1 MNQKRL
7 WQIAL
12 WALIILISL
21 PLLRILSAWLEPS
34 SDIWQHLSD
43 TLLWNMVSNTLWLL
57 LGVGIGVTLLGVTL
71 AWFVTMCEFPGRKLL
86 EWMLFLPFAIP
97 AYVLGFV
104 FLGLFD
110 YAGSV
115 QSLLREYTSWTGID
129 IRDGRLSITLVMTL
143 VLYPY
148 VYMLARNAFYSQNN
162 SLIESSRLLGL
173 SPFSVFRRI
182 SIPLARPAIAAGVML
197 ALMETLADFGTVAIF
212 NYSTLTSGIF
222 SVWEDFRSL
231 QAAAQLSTIL
241 LGIAVVLIFIE
252 RWSRGR
258 ARYDS
263 NKRMTMRPYKLTGV
277 KAWLTTGFVATIV
290 FFAFILPVSQLLIW
304 AWQIAAQEWDPRYFD
319 WITNSFVLALG
330 AAILTVGL
338 AVIVNSVRMQT
349 RLSWPLKAGL
359 RFANLGYALPGSVLA
374 VGIMLLIIDIG
385 ELVAPG
391 GGIWLSSGVFA
402 LLLAYMVRFLAVAYG
417 PVESSFDTITP
428 SMTEAA
434 RSLGASTP
442 RLVSHIYFPIL
453 KPGLVIAGFMVAVDV
468 MKELPATYLLRP
480 YGWDTLAIR
489 VYELSSE
496 GLYERAAIPSLM
508 LLMLGLTGLYMVH
521 RINKRYK
528 IRAKTS

>member
-1 MNQKRL
+1 MNSKTL
-7 WQIAL
+7 WHIAL
-12 WALIILISL
+12 WGLIILISL

-34 SDIWQHLSD
+34 SAIWQHLSD
-43 TLLWNMVSNTLWLL
+43 TLLWDMIGNTLWLL
-57 LGVGIGVTLLGVTL
+57 LGVGIGVTLLGVSL

-104 FLGLFD
+104 YLGLFD
-110 YAGSV
+110 FPGPV
-115 QSLLREYTSWTGID
+115 QTFLRESFGWSGLD
-129 IRDGRLSITLVMTL
+129 IRDGKLSIMIVMSL

-162 SLIESSRLLGL
+162 TLVESARLLGM
-173 SPFSVFRRI
+173 SGFGIFWRI
-182 SIPLARPAIAAGVML
+182 SVPMARPAIAAGVML

-222 SVWEDFRSL
+222 SVWENFRSL
-231 QAAAQLSTIL
+231 QAAAQLSTLL
-241 LGIAVVLIFIE
+241 LGIAILLIFIE

-263 NKRMTMRPYKLTGV
+263 NKRMTLRPYKLKGHQ
-277 KAWLTTGFVATIV
+277 AWLVTTLVASV
-290 FFAFILPVSQLLIW
+290 VLFAFILPVLQLLFW
-304 AWQIAAQEWDPRYFD
+304 SLASLNLEWDTRYLD
-319 WITNSFVLALG
+319 WISNSFLLAVGSAL
-330 AAILTVGL
+330 LTVGL
-338 AVIVNSVRMQT
+338 AVIVNSVRQQT
-349 RLSWPLKAGL
+349 NLSWPLKTGI

-385 ELVAPG
+385 EFVSPG
-391 GGIWLSSGVFA
+391 QGIWLSSGIFA

-417 PVESSFDTITP
+417 PVESSFDSITP

-434 RSLGASTP
+434 RSLGANTP
-442 RLVSHIYFPIL
+442 RLVSQVYFPLL
-453 KPGLVIAGFMVAVDV
+453 KPGLVVAGFMVAVDV

-508 LLMLGLTGLYMVH
+508 LLGLGLLGLYMVH

-528 IRAKTS
+528 IRAK

>member
-1 MNQKRL
+1 MNSKSF
-7 WQIAL
+7 WHIAL
-12 WALIILISL
+12 WGLIIVISL
-21 PLLRILSAWLEPS
+21 PLLRILSAWFEPS
-34 SDIWQHLSD
+34 SDIWQHLNQ
-43 TLLWNMVSNTLWLL
+43 TLLFDIVSNTLWLL
-57 LGVGIGVTLLGVTL
+57 LGVGIGVTVLGVSL
-71 AWFVTMCEFPGRKLL
+71 AWFVTMCEFPGRRVL

-110 YAGSV
+110 FPGPV
-115 QSLLREYTSWTGID
+115 QSFLRDSVGFSGWD
-129 IRDGRLSITLVMTL
+129 IRDGRLSIIIVMTL

-148 VYMLARNAFYSQNN
+148 VYMLARNAFYSQNT
-162 SLIESSRLLGL
+162 SVVESGRLLGL
-173 SPFSVFRRI
+173 SAMGVFWRL
-182 SIPLARPAIAAGVML
+182 SMPLARPAIAAGVML

-212 NYSTLTSGIF
+212 NYNTLTSAIF
-222 SVWEDFRSL
+222 SVWQDFRSL
-231 QAAAQLSTIL
+231 QAAAQISTLL
-241 LGIAVVLIFIE
+241 LGIAVILIFIE

-263 NKRMTMRPYKLTGV
+263 NKRMTLRPYKLKGYQ
-277 KAWLTTGFVATIV
+277 AWLVSVFVASVV
-290 FFAFILPVSQLLIW
+290 FLAFVLPVTQLVIW
-304 AWQIAAQEWDPRYFD
+304 GVSIVAQEWSTRYFD
-319 WITNSFVLALG
+319 WIFNSFSLALI
-330 AAILTVGL
+330 AAFLTVGL
-338 AVIVNSVRMQT
+338 AVLVNSLRQQA
-349 RLSWPLKAGL
+349 RLSPGLKMGI

-374 VGIMLLIIDIG
+374 VGIMLLIIDVG
-385 ELVAPG
+385 NWLSPG
-391 GGIWLSSGVFA
+391 SGIWLSSGVFA

-434 RSLGASTP
+434 RSLGASTS
-442 RLVSHIYFPIL
+442 RLVSHVYFPLL

-508 LLMLGLTGLYMVH
+508 LLMLGLAGLYMVH
-521 RINKRYK
+521 QVNKRYK
-528 IRAKTS
+528 IRRKP

>member
-1 MNQKRL
+1 MNSKTI
-7 WQIAL
+7 WQISL

-21 PLLRILSAWLEPS
+21 PLLRLLSAWFEPNTE
-34 SDIWQHLSD
+34 IWQHLYD
-43 TLLWNMVSNTLWLL
+43 TLLWTLVGNTLWLL
-57 LGVGIGVTLLGVTL
+57 LGVAIGVTLLGVVM
-71 AWFVTMCEFPGRKLL
+71 AWFVTMCEFPGRKWL

-104 FLGLFD
+104 YLGLFD
-110 YAGSV
+110 FPGPV
-115 QSLLREYTSWTGID
+115 QSFLRDTFGWSGLD
-129 IRDGRLSITLVMTL
+129 IRQGSLSIIIVMTL

-148 VYMLARNAFYSQNN
+148 VYMLARNAFYSQGNG
-162 SLIESSRLLGL
+162 LIESARLLGYNPYQVL
-173 SPFSVFRRI
+173 WHV

-197 ALMETLADFGTVAIF
+197 ALMETLADFGTVSIF

-231 QAAAQLSTIL
+231 QAAAQLSTAL
-241 LGIAVVLIFIE
+241 LGIAVLLILIE

-258 ARYDS
+258 ARYDAT
-263 NKRMTMRPYKLTGV
+263 KRMNSRPYKLKGA
-277 KAWLTTGFVATIV
+277 KAWLVTALVSSVV
-290 FFAFILPVSQLLIW
+290 FLAFILPVSQLLIW
-304 AWQIAAQEWDPRYFD
+304 ASKTLVEEWDSRYLD
-319 WITNSFVLALG
+319 WISNSFMLAFG
-330 AAILTVGL
+330 AALLTVGL
-338 AVIVNSVRMQT
+338 AVIVNSVRMQA
-349 RLSWPLKAGL
+349 RLSWPLKVGI

-374 VGIMLLIIDIG
+374 VGIMLLIIDLG

-391 GGIWLSSGVFA
+391 AGIWLSSGVFA

-442 RLVSHIYFPIL
+442 RLVSDVYFPIL

-489 VYELSSE
+489 IYELSSE
-496 GLYERAAIPSLM
+496 GLYDRAAIPSLM
-508 LLMLGLTGLYMVH
+508 LLLLGLASLYMVH
-521 RINKRYK
+521 LINKRYK
-528 IRAKTS
+528 IRAR